1 MTLSYRADSNANLDR
16 QKEIRY
22 LPTTE
27 QMLCE
32 LELIIRGILATV
44 VVSTLFRPA
53 CYLEETGGDS
63 YWSSYL
69 NNAMDLPESRV

>member
-1 MTLSYRADSNANLDR
+1 MTHSYRADSNANLDR

-44 VVSTLFRPA
+44 VVSTLCRPA
-53 CYLEETGGDS
+53 CY
-63 YWSSYL
+63 
-69 NNAMDLPESRV
+69 

>member
-1 MTLSYRADSNANLDR
+1 MTLSYRADSNANLDL
-16 QKEIRY
+16 QEIRY

-44 VVSTLFRPA
+44 VVSTTLCRPA
-53 CYLEETGGDS
+53 CY
-63 YWSSYL
+63 
-69 NNAMDLPESRV
+69 